1 MTNPYFR
8 QTGLA
13 AAALLASAL
22 TAAPAWA
29 QAAADSAAATLDA
42 LYEAADLIGEV
53 TDAEGRARLTAYFEE
68 RQFALESA

>member
-1 MTNPYFR
+1 MRTLNMFQGSNEWHAER
-8 QTGLA
+8 SRRFT
-13 AAALLASAL
+13 ASE
-22 TAAPAWA
+22 APAMMG
-29 QAAADSAAATLDA
+29 A